1 MSRVRELKGR
11 ELEGVRISS
20 GGKVEVF
27 EVTDNRHDVYLTG
40 RVCI

>member
-11 ELEGVRISS
+11 EGVRIRS